1 VTDATPDARTPDAP
15 APARQRPLWRRIVD
29 SPWFHLAAAIVVTGL
44 VLSLLAKPYLVPSGS
59 MEQTLEPGDRVLVF
73 RPAYIGGGPATGDV
87 IVFDADESW
96 GPHTARGDNPLIG
109 ILRWIGEWSGFGPSG
124 DHTLIKRVIA
134 GPGQTA
140 ECCTADGQI
149 TVDGVPLDEPY
160 VTNDFAFT
168 PGTIDCM
175 SSPASL
181 RCFPA
186 VTVPDDSYLV
196 LGDNRANSSDS
207 AFRCRTAEETAG
219 CWRWASRDGIV
230 GRAVAVIWP
239 FTRWT
244 GL

>member
-1 VTDATPDARTPDAP
+1 VTDDTSAATADAQPLPR
-15 APARQRPLWRRIVD
+15 ARWRRVVD
-29 SPWFHLAAAIVVTGL
+29 SPWFHLAAAVVVTGL

-96 GPHTARGDNPLIG
+96 GPHSASGDNVFIG

-140 ECCTADGQI
+140 ECCTVDGRI

-160 VTNDFAFT
+160 VTNDLVFE
-168 PGTIDCM
+168 PGTMDCT

-181 RCFPA
+181 RCFAA
-186 VTVPDDSYLV
+186 VTVPEDSYLV

-207 AFRCRTAEETAG
+207 AYLCRTGEDREG
-219 CWRWASRDGIV
+219 CWRWAHRDGVV
-230 GRAVAVIWP
+230 GRAVAIIWP
-239 FTRWT
+239 FTRWG